1 MFVVDV
7 GGNPNNSVWR
17 RKSRLFARSAGKE
30 LEHGIGPI
38 DMPIDRVLNGKHALG
53 ESRANN
59 RDRLSILVIERV
71 EIAAGNNGNAKSGEK
86 AGRDGAP
93 KRARIVFAMNM
104 TITRELEA
112 YTEVLRITPRSDYT
126 DSRFGDPG

>member
-7 GGNPNNSVWR
+7 GGNPNNSAWR

-38 DMPIDRVLNGKHALG
+38 DMPIDRILTGKHAVD

-93 KRARIVFAMNM
+93 KRARIVFALNM

-112 YTEVLRITPRSDYT
+112 YTAVLCITARSDHP
-126 DSRFGDPG
+126 DSRFGCPG